1 MVKRD
6 LIRNII
12 ILSVIVVIIACLRIF
27 IFTPYGITAKD
38 ANHFLKDRD
47 IVIANKNKKIKR
59 DDFVLYEVDG
69 KEYVGRVVGL
79 GNDSVV
85 YMDDVLYLNNKIKSE
100 DYLTKDKEKYL
111 AKATNTGYFTHDFT
125 IQTLTKSNTNIIP
138 AKSYL
143 ILNDNR
149 QNMEDSRKFGL
160 IAEKQIKGVISF
172 RVLPLDQFGF
182 IKMK

>member
-6 LIRNII
+6 LIRNVIF
-12 ILSVIVVIIACLRIF
+12 LSVIAIMIVCLRIF
-27 IFTPYGITAKD
+27 IFTPYSITTKD
-38 ANHFLKDRD
+38 ANHFLQEKDV
-47 IVIANKNKKIKR
+47 VIANKNEQIKR
-59 DDFVLYEVDG
+59 DDFVLYEV
-69 KEYVGRVVGL
+69 K

-111 AKATNTGYFTHDFT
+111 AKANNTGYFTHDFT
-125 IQTLTKSNTNIIP
+125 IQTLTKSNTNKIP
-138 AKSYL
+138 TQSYL

-160 IAEKQIKGVISF
+160 ISKKQIKGVISF
-172 RVLPLDQFGF
+172 RVLPLQEFGF
-182 IKMK
+182 IKTK

>member
-6 LIRNII
+6 LIRNVIF
-12 ILSVIVVIIACLRIF
+12 LSVIAITIVCLRIF
-27 IFTPYGITAKD
+27 IFTPYSITTKD
-38 ANHFLKDRD
+38 ANHFLQEKDV
-47 IVIANKNKKIKR
+47 VIANKNEQIKR
-59 DDFVLYEVDG
+59 DDFVLYEVKG
-69 KEYVGRVVGL
+69 EKHVGRIIGV

-111 AKATNTGYFTHDFT
+111 AKANNTGYFTHDFT
-125 IQTLTKSNTNIIP
+125 IQTLTKSNTNKIP
-138 AKSYL
+138 MQSYL

-160 IAEKQIKGVISF
+160 ISKKQIKGVISF
-172 RVLPLDQFGF
+172 RVLPLQEFGF
-182 IKMK
+182 IKTK

>member
-6 LIRNII
+6 LIRNVIF
-12 ILSVIVVIIACLRIF
+12 LSVIAITIVCLRIF
-27 IFTPYGITAKD
+27 IFTPYSITTKD
-38 ANHFLKDRD
+38 ANHF
-47 IVIANKNKKIKR
+47 
-59 DDFVLYEVDG
+59 VLYEVKG
-69 KEYVGRVVGL
+69 KKHVGRVIGV

-111 AKATNTGYFTHDFT
+111 AKANNTGYFTHDFT
-125 IQTLTKSNTNIIP
+125 IQTLTKSNTNKIP
-138 AKSYL
+138 TQSYL

-160 IAEKQIKGVISF
+160 ISKKQIKGVISF
-172 RVLPLDQFGF
+172 RVLPLQEFGF
-182 IKMK
+182 IKTK